1 MRGVEEGF
9 LKVLNRT
16 IYYRRAGDKNNPTL
30 VLIHGLGRDLHQW
43 DFVFDSLSKDFD
55 VVVFDLLGYG
65 LSGDLDDIEINI
77 TFPMWVMERLF
88 DELGLKDIILLGESF
103 GGLLALEYTIKN
115 PYSKVCSNRVKKLI
129 VMDSAGL
136 GRKICWNWRLATIPI
151 LGEAII
157 ETDATYPDHDG
168 IPLKQFGVSFKLFI
182 NFLKYTFLRWTKW
195 GRVKDVL
202 PREDYN
208 NIRLLRYAVNI
219 FGQRDVI
226 NRFGMLDKINVP
238 TLILH
243 GSEDNIFPPKQ
254 AKRAYKKLKKTLRD
268 KVFLHFFVDATHF
281 PAEDSTKEFLEVV
294 KEFCM
299 YEFE

>member
-1 MRGVEEGF
+1 MEEGF

-16 IYYRRAGDKNNPTL
+16 VYYRRAGDKNNPTL

-43 DFVFDSLSKDFD
+43 DSVFDSLSKDLD

-65 LSGDLDDIEINI
+65 LSGDIEDIEINI

-88 DELGLKDIILLGESF
+88 DELDLKDIILLGESF

-115 PYSKVCSNRVKKLI
+115 PYSKITTNRVKKLI
-129 VMDSAGL
+129 VMGSAGF

-157 ETDATYPDHDG
+157 ETDAAYPDHDG
-168 IPLKQFGVSFKLFI
+168 IPLKQFGVSFRLFI

-195 GRVKDVL
+195 GRIKDVL

-219 FGQRDVI
+219 FGQRAVI

-243 GSEDNIFPPKQ
+243 GSEDNIFSPKQ
-254 AKRAYKKLKKTLRD
+254 AKRAYKKLRETLGD
-268 KVFLHFFVDATHF
+268 KAVLHFFIGATHF
-281 PAEDSTKEFLEVV
+281 PAENRTEEFLKVV
-294 KEFCM
+294 KEFCSR
-299 YEFE
+299 EFE